1 MSNDALPDATVG
13 KVERFVAR
21 LLAWIERES
30 DLDAA
35 VRVAEWLALY
45 LWENPCGVYRCD
57 RLEELIV
64 SRCAQQGGR
73 APALPAS
80 IDGELHVASQVFR
93 AGGHTPLM
101 RFLMLGSSRPV
112 AVALTRMTSTDEV
125 ASILGVGT
133 DQVVAATGGEL
144 SPQERIDALVT
155 TMVRYRRVVLHLHPD
170 DVLGAVAVRLAKRFS
185 PGLQVCLV
193 NHADHVFSVGIG
205 VADRVLEISA
215 YGWSLRH
222 KRGTMDQ
229 SSFIGL
235 PIPRSIEQPS
245 DVPHASGGPY
255 ILTGG
260 AAYKF
265 KPIGN
270 MSLPFALGR
279 LLAAAPA
286 LSLKAIGPGGGDWW
300 WWPLRLRFGKR
311 VELVKAVPKDQY
323 RQYLMGCALYVD
335 SYPWL
340 GGTAFPEA
348 LMSGRR
354 VAGLHG
360 VAWGYSHADVMR
372 SDDVASFVRD
382 ALALVNGEPGA
393 LARLD
398 AVRERSIQYH
408 APAQVRARM
417 DQALD
422 HGKRVAPTDGG
433 LVRSGVETIE
443 SAWRRGGRS
452 VLPPRSRSSLVRSD
466 VQQLA
471 REHVAVFGPMSW
483 ASIKLVYYG
492 YFK

>member
-1 MSNDALPDATVG
+1 MSHDALPDATVG

-21 LLAWIERES
+21 LLALIERES

-35 VRVAEWLALY
+35 ARMAEWLALY
-45 LWENPCGVYRCD
+45 LWENPCGLYRCD
-57 RLEELIV
+57 RLEELIL
-64 SRCAQQGGR
+64 SRCAQHGAH
-73 APALPAS
+73 APVLTAPS
-80 IDGELHVASQVFR
+80 DGELHVASQVFR

-101 RFLMLGSSRPV
+101 RFLIHGSSRPV
-112 AVALTRMTSTDEV
+112 AVALTRMTSVDEV
-125 ASILGVGT
+125 ASILDVGS
-133 DQVVAATGGEL
+133 DQVLAATGEL
-144 SPQERIDALVT
+144 GPQERMDALVT
-155 TMVRYRRVVLHLHPD
+155 IMLRYQRVVLHLHPD
-170 DVLGAVAVRLAKRFS
+170 DVLAAVAVRLAKRFR

-222 KRGTMDQ
+222 KRGTVGQ

-235 PIPRSIEQPS
+235 PIPRPIQQRP
-245 DVPHASGGPY
+245 DAQLPAGGQY

-265 KPIGN
+265 KPIGS

-286 LSLKAIGPGGGDWW
+286 LNLKAIGPGGGDWW

-348 LMSGRR
+348 LMSGCR

-382 ALALVNGEPGA
+382 ALALVNGEPSA

-398 AVRERSIQYH
+398 AERERCIRYH
-408 APAQVRARM
+408 DPAQVRARM

-422 HGKRVAPTDGG
+422 RGQCVEPPEGG
-433 LVRSGVETIE
+433 LIRSGVETIE
-443 SAWRRGGRS
+443 DAWRRRGRS
-452 VLPPRSRSSLVRSD
+452 VLPPRSRSRLVRSD
-466 VQQLA
+466 VQRLA
-471 REHVAVFGPMSW
+471 REHIAVFGPMSW
-483 ASIKLVYYG
+483 ASIKLAYYG